1 MSIPNKK
8 EPHRKVKW
16 FQIFI
21 VGQKP
26 TDMLYR
32 VEIRI
37 IFEGADTEMY
47 FSSANSSGNSHW
59 ISTLWEAHVTEL
71 KFKGHQLLTKI
82 WFCLVPGHTA
92 RLHLPASLVVSHSHM
107 TILASGYRKVCSKP
121 LSWLVIKLLY
131 TYSCS
136 LSSSVSQMGGKKKKT
151 QQSPRIVFLKHPF
164 PLILSP
170 RSHLEPHFFP

>member
-8 EPHRKVKW
+8 EPHQKVKW
-16 FQIFI
+16 FQFFI

-136 LSSSVSQMGGKKKKT
+136 LSSSVSQMGGKKKKN
-151 QQSPRIVFLKHPF
+151 PAKP
-164 PLILSP
+164 
-170 RSHLEPHFFP
+170 